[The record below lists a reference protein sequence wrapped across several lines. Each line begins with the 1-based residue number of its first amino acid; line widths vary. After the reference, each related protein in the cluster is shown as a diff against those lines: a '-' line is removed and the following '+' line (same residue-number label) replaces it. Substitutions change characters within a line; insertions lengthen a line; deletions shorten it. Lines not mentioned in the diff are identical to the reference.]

1 MNRNIETVHREAQIE
16 DQLLFYDAS
25 CRIQIHFD
33 DLDI

>member
-1 MNRNIETVHREAQIE
+1 MNRNIETVCIEVQIE
-16 DQLLFYDAS
+16 DRLLFYDAS